1 MCPFPFFIYFCRK
14 ETFIPKTYGPQDRQR
29 RQMRHDRI
37 RKLGHGAR
45 QGIDRKRTL
54 DRLVRPQSG
63 GARKPARQG
72 SQSPLFEQR
81 TVRPHAHKPL
91 GRSRPG
97 GFRGRHRHPGQP
109 LGLPE
114 KDARNAD
121 RSAQGEIRHLGHQR
135 HRPGRLHH
143 RRGVYARPLRPLFQA
158 TGHHHRSLPCRRGF
172 ARTALLPYGGLHRS
186 GKFAYDRTQ
195 IRHRIYQT
203 LLFDRPVRHRICY
216 YLKKTSTP

>member
-1 MCPFPFFIYFCRK
+1 
-14 ETFIPKTYGPQDRQR
+14 
-29 RQMRHDRI
+29 MRHDRI

-158 TGHHHRSLPCRRGF
+158 TGIITGPSHAEEVSLERLSYLTVVAPIRKIRIRSDTNSPPNISNSPIRPTC
-172 ARTALLPYGGLHRS
+172 TASNMLLS
-186 GKFAYDRTQ
+186 
-195 IRHRIYQT
+195 
-203 LLFDRPVRHRICY
+203 
-216 YLKKTSTP
+216 

>member
-14 ETFIPKTYGPQDRQR
+14 ENFIPKTYGPQDRQR

-135 HRPGRLHH
+135 HRTTITTSLSSNWASSPVPPMPKR
-143 RRGVYARPLRPLFQA
+143 F
-158 TGHHHRSLPCRRGF
+158 RSNGSPTLRGF
-172 ARTALLPYGGLHRS
+172 APIRKIRIRSDTNSPPNISNSPIRPTCTASNMLLS
-186 GKFAYDRTQ
+186 
-195 IRHRIYQT
+195 
-203 LLFDRPVRHRICY
+203 
-216 YLKKTSTP
+216 